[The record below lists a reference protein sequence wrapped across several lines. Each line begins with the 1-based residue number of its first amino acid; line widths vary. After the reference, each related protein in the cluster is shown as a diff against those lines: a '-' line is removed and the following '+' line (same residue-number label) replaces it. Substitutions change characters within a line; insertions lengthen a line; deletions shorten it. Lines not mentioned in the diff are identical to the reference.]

1 MHEPDLRLKTVA
13 GFVRRGSR
21 AADIGTD
28 HAYLPVYLIRN
39 NISPFVI
46 AGDLR
51 TGPLENARRS
61 VCELNLEDYIELRQS
76 DGLDNIKP
84 DEADDIIICGMGG
97 NLITDIL
104 SRCDWIKNRNY
115 RLILQPQSHT
125 YDLRE
130 FLYNEGFSVIEETG
144 VRSEGRVYTI
154 IAAEYSGVKSKD
166 ISDTDIYFGNLIYK
180 KDDVSREICTRT
192 LGYLKVRYE
201 AELNHGNKDLADRFA
216 KIIKSAEVLI
226 DEE

>member
-104 SRCDWIKNRNY
+104 SRCDW
-115 RLILQPQSHT
+115 
-125 YDLRE
+125 
-130 FLYNEGFSVIEETG
+130 NEGFSVIEETG